1 MTPRNYG
8 DRVEEL
14 EFFFDQSLDL
24 LCVAG
29 FDGYFKVLNP
39 AWEATLGF
47 SIQEL
52 LSTPFVDFVHP
63 DDRGSTLAEAAKL
76 PQGQLTYNFDNRYR
90 CKDGS
95 YRSLQW
101 KAAPSVGRQRIYA
114 IARDVTESKR
124 VENTLRQDHQ
134 RLEARV
140 DQWTNELRTA
150 NQTLQSLIDFSP
162 QAIIALDT
170 NHHVRLWNRGA
181 EKIFG
186 YPAQEVLGKPFPYAP
201 EGKRTEYDALMHRVE
216 QNEPIANVEIRHQKR
231 DGSRIDILISVVETR
246 DSSGTMSGHLVI
258 ATDVTERKRLEAQLY
273 RAQRLESI
281 GMLASGIAHDLNNVL
296 APILMGLQL
305 MRSQFT
311 DQSSQLTLTAIES
324 SAKRG
329 ANLVKQIL
337 TFTRGLE
344 GERMR
349 VQARHVLRDVEKIIT
364 RTFPKSIEI
373 LLDIPR
379 DLFTV
384 SADATQLHQVFMNLC
399 INSRDAMPNG
409 GVLTVAAQNV
419 MIDEYYAAMYPE
431 AQPGPYI
438 TIEVSDTGTGIPKE
452 IIGDIFEPFFTTKAV
467 GKGTGLGLST
477 VHAIVK
483 SHGGFVTLNS
493 EPGKGTAFKVHLP
506 ALETSHTSEARAAR
520 PKLPSGSGE
529 LILVVDDEGA
539 IRDITRITLESYGYR
554 VLTAGHGA
562 EGVALYAKH
571 ADDIKLVISD
581 MNMPIMDGAAMTK
594 AVQAINRD
602 VKVLTTSGLSP
613 DLDIGLRADQAGA
626 SAFLIKPYTAEQ
638 LLLKIN
644 ELLKT

>member
-1 MTPRNYG
+1 VKAGNYG
-8 DRVEEL
+8 GRLEDF
-14 EFFFDQSLDL
+14 EFFFDHSLDL

-29 FDGYFKVLNP
+29 FDGFFKFLNP
-39 AWEATLGF
+39 AWETTLGF

-52 LSTPFVDFVHP
+52 LSTPFLDFVHP
-63 DDRGSTLAEAAKL
+63 DDRARTLAEAAKL
-76 PQGQLTYNFDNRYR
+76 PEDQRTYNFENRHR

-95 YRSLQW
+95 YRYLQW
-101 KAAPSVGRQRIYA
+101 KAAPSVDRQRIYA

-124 VENTLRQDHQ
+124 VEHTLLLDHQ
-134 RLEARV
+134 RLQARV
-140 DQWTNELRTA
+140 DQWTNELRLA
-150 NQTLQSLIDFSP
+150 EHTLQSLIDFSP
-162 QAIIALDT
+162 QAIIALDM
-170 NHHVRLWNRGA
+170 NHHVRLWNKGA
-181 EKIFG
+181 ERIFG
-186 YPAQEVLGKPFPYAP
+186 YPVQDVVGKPFPHAP
-201 EGKRTEYDALMHRVE
+201 EGKRNEFDALMNRARKA
-216 QNEPIANVEIRHQKR
+216 EPIVNVEMRYQRR
-231 DGSRIDILISVVETR
+231 DGSRVDILISVVETR
-246 DSSGTMSGHLVI
+246 DSPATMSGYLVI
-258 ATDVTERKRLEAQLY
+258 ATDVTDRKRLEAQLY

-305 MRSQFT
+305 IRSQFP
-311 DQSSQLTLTAIES
+311 DQSSQTTLTAIEA
-324 SAKRG
+324 SARRG

-349 VQARHVLRDVEKIIT
+349 VQARHVLRDVEKIIS

-373 LLDIPR
+373 RMDIPR
-379 DLFTV
+379 DLLTV
-384 SADATQLHQVFMNLC
+384 SADATQLHQVFTNLC
-399 INSRDAMPNG
+399 VNSRDAMPAG
-409 GVLTVAAQNV
+409 GVLTIFAQNV
-419 MIDEYYAAMYPE
+419 VIDEYYAAMYPE
-431 AQPGPYI
+431 AQPGSYI
-438 TIEVSDTGTGIPKE
+438 AIEVSDTGTGIPKE
-452 IIGDIFEPFFTTKAV
+452 ILAHIFEPFFTTKAV

-493 EPGKGTAFKVHLP
+493 EPGKGTAFKVFLP
-506 ALETSHTSEARAAR
+506 ALETAEGAEARPAR

-554 VLTAGHGA
+554 VVTAGHGA
-562 EGVALYAKH
+562 EGVAVYAKH

-594 AVQAINRD
+594 ALQAIKPD

-613 DLDIGLRADQAGA
+613 NLDIGLRADQAGA
-626 SAFLIKPYTAEQ
+626 AGFLIKPYTAEQ
-638 LLLKIN
+638 LLLKID